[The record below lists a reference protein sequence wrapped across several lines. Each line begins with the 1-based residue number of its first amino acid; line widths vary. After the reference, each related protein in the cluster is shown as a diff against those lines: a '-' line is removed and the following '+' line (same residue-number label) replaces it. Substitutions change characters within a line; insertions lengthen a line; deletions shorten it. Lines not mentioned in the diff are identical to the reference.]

1 MNWTTLLNAS
11 VEDTTKATDAL
22 MAMVSDDDLA
32 WKPASGRNW
41 MTTGQLLMHLTNS
54 CGFCCRGFLT
64 GDWGMPEGDCQG
76 TPPDGCGAEG
86 GGIPMEAM
94 LPPAEALPT
103 ITSVA
108 EARRL
113 LAEDRALALAMIKE
127 AGEGKLDGMM
137 VSAPWCPDA
146 PQPLG
151 QQFLG
156 MVGHLQSHK
165 SQLFYYL
172 KLMGR
177 DVNTMHLWGM

>member
-1 MNWTTLLNAS
+1 MNWTTLLTAS
-11 VEDTTKATDAL
+11 AADTYKATDAL
-22 MAMVSDDDLA
+22 MALVDDADLG

-41 MTTGQLLMHLTNS
+41 MTTGQLLMHLTNA

-64 GDWGMPEGDCQG
+64 GDWGMPEG
-76 TPPDGCGAEG
+76 A
-86 GGIPMEAM
+86 GIPDEEAPKESM

-103 ITSVA
+103 VGSLA

-113 LAEDRALALAMIKE
+113 VALDHEMTLAMIRE
-127 AGEGKLDGMM
+127 AGEAKLDAMM
-137 VSAPWCPDA
+137 VAAPWNPQH

-151 QQFLG
+151 RQFLG
-156 MVGHLQSHK
+156 MVQHLDSHK

-177 DVNTMHLWGM
+177 DVNTMNLWGM

>member
-1 MNWTTLLNAS
+1 MNWTTLLTTS
-11 VEDTTKATDAL
+11 VDDTFNATDAL
-22 MAMVSDDDLA
+22 LAMVGDADLG

-41 MTTGQLLMHLTNS
+41 MTTGQLAMHLTNA

-76 TPPDGCGAEG
+76 APEG
-86 GGIPMEAM
+86 GEIPLDAM

-103 ITSVA
+103 IESVA

-113 LAEDRALALAMIKE
+113 LAEDRRLALRMITE
-127 AGEGKLDGMM
+127 AGEEKLDGLM
-137 VSAPWCPDA
+137 VAAPWCPND

-151 QQFLG
+151 LQFLG
-156 MVGHLQSHK
+156 MVHHLQSHK

>member
-1 MNWTTLLNAS
+1 MNWTALLNAE
-11 VEDTTKATDAL
+11 VEANYKAADAL
-22 MAMVSDDDLA
+22 MAMVGDADLG

-41 MTTGQLLMHLTNS
+41 MTTGQLLMHLTNA

-64 GDWGMPEGDCQG
+64 GDWGMPEGACEG
-76 TPPDGCGAEG
+76 APDGGE
-86 GGIPMEAM
+86 IPMEAM

-103 ITSVA
+103 VESVA

-113 LAEDRALALAMIKE
+113 LAEDKQLALAMIRE
-127 AGEGKLDGMM
+127 AGEAKLDGLL
-137 VSAPWCPDA
+137 VAAPWCPQEKLA
-146 PQPLG
+146 LG

-156 MVGHLQSHK
+156 MVCHLQTHK

>member
-1 MNWTTLLNAS
+1 MNWTQLLNTEA
-11 VEDTTKATDAL
+11 EDVFKATDAL
-22 MAMVSDDDLA
+22 MAMVGDADLG

-41 MTTGQLLMHLTNS
+41 MTTGQLLMHLTNA

-64 GDWGMPEGDCQG
+64 GDWGMPAGD
-76 TPPDGCGAEG
+76 GAGAPG
-86 GGIPMEAM
+86 GGDAPLEPM

-103 ITSVA
+103 IESVA

-113 LAEDRALALAMIKE
+113 LAEDRALTLAMIRE
-127 AGEGKLDGMM
+127 AGEAKLDGQL
-137 VSAPWCPDA
+137 VAAPWAPQH

-151 QQFLG
+151 RQFLG
-156 MVGHLQSHK
+156 MVQHLQSHK
-165 SQLFYYL
+165 SQLYYYL

>member
-1 MNWTTLLNAS
+1 MNWTTLLNQS
-11 VEDTTKATDAL
+11 VEENFKATDAL
-22 MAMVSDDDLA
+22 MAMVGDADLG

-76 TPPDGCGAEG
+76 APDGGSGKDG
-86 GGIPMEAM
+86 GEIPMEAM

-113 LAEDRALALAMIKE
+113 LDEDRKLALAMIKE
-127 AGEGKLDGMM
+127 AGEGKLDGLL
-137 VSAPWCPDA
+137 VAAPWCPNE
-146 PQPLG
+146 QLPLG
-151 QQFLG
+151 RQFLS
-156 MVGHLQSHK
+156 MIHHLQSHK

-177 DVNTMHLWGM
+177 DVNTMNLWGM

>member
-1 MNWTTLLNAS
+1 MNWTSLLNAA
-11 VEDTTKATDAL
+11 VEENYKATDAL
-22 MAMVSDDDLA
+22 MAMVGDADLG

-41 MTTGQLLMHLTNS
+41 MTTGQLLMHLTNA

-64 GDWGMPEGDCQG
+64 GDWGMPGGD
-76 TPPDGCGAEG
+76 G
-86 GGIPMEAM
+86 GGSAGGDMPAEAM

-103 ITSVA
+103 IESVA

-113 LAEDRALALAMIKE
+113 LAEDRQLTLTMIKE
-127 AGEGKLDGMM
+127 AGEGRLDGMM
-137 VSAPWCPDA
+137 VAAPWCPGDE
-146 PQPLG
+146 QPLG
-151 QQFLG
+151 RQFLG

-177 DVNTMHLWGM
+177 DVNTMNLWGV